1 MNRKVAYLLVLLI
14 CSFSASTQVFKI
26 PTEGRSLIYFTR
38 TSGTGAL
45 INFKYFDG
53 EKYLGKFSGVNYM
66 IYECDPGEHTFWVS
80 AENRDFVSAN
90 LLPGKTYLM
99 EVRPTMGAFKA
110 AVKLFPLSATNEKDV
125 KKVAKIKK
133 LIAKKDPILFDNS
146 KVNAEA
152 KELDFFIE
160 NGIKKY
166 NKDLKAGIEIKKMTE
181 SMFHN

>member
-1 MNRKVAYLLVLLI
+1 MSRKIAFLI
-14 CSFSASTQVFKI
+14 LTIVSLNVSAQDLMV
-26 PTEGRSLIYFTR
+26 PAEGKSLIYFAR

-66 IYECDPGEHTFWVS
+66 VYECEPGDHILWIG

-110 AVKLFPLSATNEKDV
+110 AVKLFPLSPTDEKAV
-125 KKVAKIKK
+125 KKIAKIK
-133 LIAKKDPILFDNS
+133 N
-146 KVNAEA
+146 
-152 KELDFFIE
+152 
-160 NGIKKY
+160 
-166 NKDLKAGIEIKKMTE
+166 
-181 SMFHN
+181 